1 MDFFKL
7 CHTDPTGFNAG
18 FGQSPFGN
26 HMAVPP
32 MPPLPTSNTNNTA
45 PANVFAQMK
54 AGTFANN
61 TDPAPQ
67 PAGVLDPLVISIQAT
82 DFHD

>member
-1 MDFFKL
+1 MGSL
-7 CHTDPTGFNAG
+7 LDPTGFNAGG

-26 HMAVPP
+26 HMAVAVPP
-32 MPPLPTSNTNNTA
+32 VPPLPKSNSNSNNTT

-61 TDPAPQ
+61 ESAAQ
-67 PAGVLDPLVISIQAT
+67 PAGQ
-82 DFHD
+82 